1 MHKNLRS
8 FIEVL
13 RRENEMVEIETEVD
27 PYLEIAEIHR
37 RVIERQGKALLFK
50 NVKNS
55 TFPVVTN
62 LFGTAKRIDLAFGK
76 KPQELVKKAVE
87 MVEVLLPPQPKELW
101 QFRDLAF
108 SALKLGT
115 KKVKNAPVLEVL
127 EYPANLEELPL
138 LQLWHEDGGHFIT
151 LPLVYTESPTSGKH
165 NLGMYRIQR
174 YDEQTTGIH
183 WQIHKG
189 GGFHYMEAEQ
199 RSESLPV
206 TIFLGGAPAMILS
219 AIAPLPEDIPELVLA
234 SVLADGKIETVEN
247 PLANFRLLDD
257 NGKKIKTINSPH
269 KYHRL
274 IAEVE
279 FAICGRVAPFV
290 RRPEGAFGDHYGYY
304 SLIHD
309 YPVFEAEAVFHRK
322 DAIYPATV
330 VGKPR
335 QEDFFIGDYLQ
346 ELLSP
351 LFPVVMPAV
360 KDLWSYGETG
370 FHSLAAA
377 VVKERY
383 AREALGAGFRILGE
397 GQLSLTKFLML
408 TDKPQNLRDFKSL
421 FEYILARVDWAS
433 DFFIFDRT
441 SFDTLDYASGKINHG
456 SKAMLVG
463 VGEAKR
469 DLQREFRGELPNG
482 IKRAEVFCGGCLVVE
497 GNSYEQEND
506 LATRIAKSG
515 KFDDFE
521 IVVLHDDANFAKST
535 DKFLWA
541 TWTRFNPSTD
551 IYAKEISIKNNHIV
565 YDAPIV
571 IDARM
576 KPWYPKEVEPR
587 EDIVKLVEER
597 WRDYFPRK

>member
-8 FIEVL
+8 FIKTLEK
-13 RRENEMVEIETEVD
+13 ENEIVEIEATVD

-37 RVIERQGKALLFK
+37 RIIDEQGKALLFR

-55 TFPVVTN
+55 PYPVVTN
-62 LFGTAKRIDLAFGK
+62 LFGTAKRIDLGFGK

-87 MVEVLLPPQPKELW
+87 AVEVLLPPKPKELW
-101 QFRDLAF
+101 NFRDLAF
-108 SALKLGT
+108 TALKLGT
-115 KKVKNAPVLEVL
+115 KKVSRAPVLEVRDT
-127 EYPANLEELPL
+127 PAKLDEIPL

-151 LPLVYTESPTSGKH
+151 LPLVYTESPVSGKH

-174 YDEQTTGIH
+174 YDAQTTGIH

-189 GGFHYMEAEQ
+189 GGFHYHEAEKMNQ
-199 RSESLPV
+199 SLPV
-206 TIFLGGAPAMILS
+206 TIFLGGAPAMILA
-219 AIAPLPEDIPELVLA
+219 AIAPLPEDVPELVLA
-234 SVLADGKIETVEN
+234 SVLADGKIETAANPIEN
-247 PLANFRLLDD
+247 
-257 NGKKIKTINSPH
+257 H
-269 KYHRL
+269 HRL
-274 IAEVE
+274 IAEAE
-279 FAICGRVAPFV
+279 FAICGRVPPHE

-304 SLIHD
+304 SLVHD
-309 YPVFEAEAVFHRK
+309 YPVFQAEAVFHRK

-346 ELLSP
+346 DLLSP
-351 LFPVVMPAV
+351 LFPLVMPAV

-383 AREALGAGFRILGE
+383 SREALGAGFRILGE
-397 GQLSLTKFLML
+397 GQLSLTKFLLL
-408 TDKPQNLRDFKSL
+408 TDKEQNLRDFKNL
-421 FEYILARVDWAS
+421 FEYILARVNWES

-463 VGEAKR
+463 VGDAVR
-469 DLQREFRGELPNG
+469 DLKREYPGVLPQFV
-482 IKRAEVFCGGCLVVE
+482 KRAEVFCGGCLVVE
-497 GNSYEQEND
+497 GESYAANENLAEQ
-506 LATRIAKSG
+506 IAKCG
-515 KFDDFE
+515 AFDDFQV
-521 IVVLHDDANFAKST
+521 VVLHDSVEFARSS

-551 IYAKEISIKNNHIV
+551 VYAKSIEVRNNHIV
-565 YDAPIV
+565 YRNPIV

-587 EDIVKLVEER
+587 DDIVKLVDSR
-597 WRDYFPRK
+597 WREYFPKST

>member
-8 FIEVL
+8 FIETL
-13 RRENEMVEIETEVD
+13 RRENDLIEIETEVD

-37 RVIERQGKALLFK
+37 RVIEEQGKTLLFK

-55 TFPVVTN
+55 KFPVITN
-62 LFGTAKRIDLAFGK
+62 LFGTVKRIELAFTK
-76 KPQELVKKAVE
+76 KPQEFVRRAVE
-87 MVEVLLPPQPKELW
+87 MVEVLLPPKPKQFW
-101 QFRDLAF
+101 QYRDMAF
-108 SALKLGT
+108 SALKFGT
-115 KKVKNAPVLEVL
+115 KKVRNAPVLEVCDR
-127 EYPANLEELPL
+127 PANLEKLPL

-174 YDEQTTGIH
+174 FDERTTGIH
-183 WQIHKG
+183 WQIGKG
-189 GGFHYMEAEQ
+189 GGFHHYEAEQ
-199 RSESLPV
+199 QNKSLPV

-219 AIAPLPEDIPELVLA
+219 AITPLPEDVPELMLA
-234 SVLADGKIETVEN
+234 SLLADGKIETVDN
-247 PLANFRLLDD
+247 P
-257 NGKKIKTINSPH
+257 IKNH
-269 KYHRL
+269 HRL
-274 IAEVE
+274 IAEAE
-279 FAICGRVAPFV
+279 FAICGQVPPHV
-290 RRPEGAFGDHYGYY
+290 RRPEGPFGDHYGYY
-304 SLIHD
+304 SLAHD
-309 YPVFEAEAVFHRK
+309 YPIFQAEAVFHRK
-322 DAIYPATV
+322 DAIYSATV

-351 LFPVVMPAV
+351 LFPLVMPAV

-397 GQLSLTKFLML
+397 GQLSLTKFLLL

-421 FEYILARVDWAS
+421 FEHILARVNWES

-463 VGEAKR
+463 VGEAVR
-469 DLQREFRGELPNG
+469 DLKPEFNGELPSFVN
-482 IKRAEVFCGGCLVVE
+482 RAEVFCGGCLVLE
-497 GNSYEQEND
+497 GESYSRSENLAEQV
-506 LATRIAKSG
+506 AKSG
-515 KFDDFE
+515 KFDDWQ
-521 IVVLHDDANFAKST
+521 IVVLHDSAVFASST

-551 IYAKEISIKNNHIV
+551 IFAKEISVKNNHIV
-565 YDAPIV
+565 YRAPIV

-587 EDIVKLVEER
+587 DDIVKLVDDR
-597 WRDYFPRK
+597 WREYFPKK

>member
-8 FIEVL
+8 FIETL
-13 RRENEMVEIETEVD
+13 RRENDLIEIETEVD

-37 RVIERQGKALLFK
+37 RVIEEQGKTLLFK

-55 TFPVVTN
+55 KFPVITN
-62 LFGTAKRIDLAFGK
+62 LFGTVKRIELAFTK
-76 KPQELVKKAVE
+76 KPQEFVRRAVE
-87 MVEVLLPPQPKELW
+87 MVEVLLPPKPKQFW
-101 QFRDLAF
+101 QYRDMAF
-108 SALKLGT
+108 SALKFGT
-115 KKVKNAPVLEVL
+115 KKVRNAPVLEVCDR
-127 EYPANLEELPL
+127 PANLEKLPL

-174 YDEQTTGIH
+174 FDERTTGIH
-183 WQIHKG
+183 WQIGKG
-189 GGFHYMEAEQ
+189 GGFHHCEAEQ
-199 RSESLPV
+199 QNKSLPV

-219 AIAPLPEDIPELVLA
+219 AITPLPEDVPELMLA
-234 SVLADGKIETVEN
+234 SLLADGKIETVDN
-247 PLANFRLLDD
+247 P
-257 NGKKIKTINSPH
+257 IKNH
-269 KYHRL
+269 HRL
-274 IAEVE
+274 IAEAE
-279 FAICGRVAPFV
+279 FAICGQVPPHV
-290 RRPEGAFGDHYGYY
+290 RRPEGPFGDHYGYY
-304 SLIHD
+304 SLAHD
-309 YPVFEAEAVFHRK
+309 YPIFQAEAVFHRK
-322 DAIYPATV
+322 DAIYSATV

-351 LFPVVMPAV
+351 LFPLVMPAV

-397 GQLSLTKFLML
+397 GQLSLTKFLLL

-421 FEYILARVDWAS
+421 FEHILARVNWES

-463 VGEAKR
+463 VGEAIR
-469 DLQREFRGELPNG
+469 DLKPEFNGELPSFVN
-482 IKRAEVFCGGCLVVE
+482 RAEVFCGGCLVLE
-497 GNSYEQEND
+497 GESYSNNENLAEQV
-506 LATRIAKSG
+506 AKSG
-515 KFDDFE
+515 KFDDWQ
-521 IVVLHDDANFAKST
+521 IVVLHDSAEFARST

-551 IYAKEISIKNNHIV
+551 IFAQDVSVKNNHIV
-565 YDAPIV
+565 YRAPIV

-587 EDIVKLVEER
+587 DDIVKLVDER
-597 WRDYFPRK
+597 WREYFPKK